1 MAIFIKDIDD
11 NIITINK
18 LLECKIDY
26 KSYKPD
32 FTKQKIED
40 LYHEALIMDLLNINQ
55 WEQIFKILKHFL
67 ISENGKFSLY
77 KISGNKKK
85 SILATALGME
95 IMVLV
100 AQKNPELKED
110 ITPILKKSVDSILKS
125 YAVLNDD
132 MIVFLEKNIGCY
144 QLNYH
149 IIKSLKLA
157 KKVGVDIP
165 SLNNILYQLLNYFNT
180 FKYEMISNI
189 DNTFYLLNI
198 YKLLDKI
205 PLMNISPLFTSKI
218 ILNIFDRKEMF
229 NKLKYV
235 DFYEK
240 LNNFLVFLSVFFITP
255 DKFPYYFYYSFIY
268 NLYFLILYLIFF
280 KCHDDK
286 NFALFEEK
294 V

>member
-1 MAIFIKDIDD
+1 MSLIITNKRSFIIFLLPFLLFIVKSQLTIRDKSIIENYILTAQSKNTALFFEDSDNFKSTKEAISVLKLLGIEVKYSKDICKRISEIKDIDD

-125 YAVLNDD
+125 YAVL
-132 MIVFLEKNIGCY
+132 
-144 QLNYH
+144 
-149 IIKSLKLA
+149 KL
-157 KKVGVDIP
+157 
-165 SLNNILYQLLNYFNT
+165 SYN
-180 FKYEMISNI
+180 
-189 DNTFYLLNI
+189 
-198 YKLLDKI
+198 KI
-205 PLMNISPLFTSKI
+205 
-218 ILNIFDRKEMF
+218 
-229 NKLKYV
+229 
-235 DFYEK
+235 
-240 LNNFLVFLSVFFITP
+240 
-255 DKFPYYFYYSFIY
+255 
-268 NLYFLILYLIFF
+268 
-280 KCHDDK
+280 
-286 NFALFEEK
+286 A
-294 V
+294 